1 MQDFNTFNPSTL
13 TQTIVGFIFYAVV
26 VLITFF
32 GFSTVFV
39 LIKNGRSRALSFAVA
54 VLYLVFFLTIAAQG
68 VGILNSI

>member
-13 TQTIVGFIFYAVV
+13 TQTIVGFVFYAVV

>member
-1 MQDFNTFNPSTL
+1 MQDLNTFNPSTL
-13 TQTIVGFIFYAVV
+13 TQTITGFVFYAVV
-26 VLITFF
+26 ILITFF

-54 VLYLVFFLTIAAQG
+54 LLYLVFFLTIAAQG

>member
-1 MQDFNTFNPSTL
+1 MQDFNTFNPSNL
-13 TQTIVGFIFYAVV
+13 TQTIVGFIFYSVV

>member
-1 MQDFNTFNPSTL
+1 MQDFNTFNPSTF
-13 TQTIVGFIFYAVV
+13 TQTIVGFVFYAVV

-68 VGILNSI
+68 VGILNGI

>member
-13 TQTIVGFIFYAVV
+13 TQTIVGFVFYAVV
-26 VLITFF
+26 ILITFF

-39 LIKNGRSRALSFAVA
+39 LIKNGRSRALSFAIA
-54 VLYLVFFLTIAAQG
+54 VLYLIFFLTIAAQG

>member
-1 MQDFNTFNPSTL
+1 MQEFNTFNPSTL
-13 TQTIVGFIFYAVV
+13 TQTITGFVFYAVII
-26 VLITFF
+26 LITFF

>member
-1 MQDFNTFNPSTL
+1 MQEFNTFNQSTL
-13 TQTIVGFIFYAVV
+13 TQTITGFVFYAVII
-26 VLITFF
+26 LITFF